1 MLIGGGEFQVATDFV
16 QNTPLPTETNQALTQ
31 TFAPDNGGMNTQT
44 ALLALAAC
52 SMALNNANGSNRIQL
67 LPAGAFRATDGRPLD
82 VASWFVD
89 AAQAQI
95 IIGHMQSTPVDL
107 VIDYDHQ
114 TLQKEQNGQPAPAA
128 GWMRAPEWVEGQG
141 LFVEVDWTAKAAQ
154 HIDAKEFKYIS
165 PVFLYDPKT
174 GHVVK
179 VVHAALTNTPALDNL
194 QQVALAAMSSSFQT
208 LSNHE
213 EKPMNEALKLMLAML
228 GLPETTTEADA
239 VAALNSV
246 QSQLGDVKLQDALP
260 DRLVA
265 LNAALIPDPAKF
277 VPVETMQQ
285 MQTQLV
291 ALTAQVQG
299 FQAENNQAVI
309 AAALADGR
317 LLPAQKAWAES
328 LATTNMTALNQFLG
342 TAQPL
347 AALTQQQTNGKEQPG
362 QLAAL
367 SVEQKAVAEQLGMSH
382 ADYQELLK
390 GEA

>member
-1 MLIGGGEFQVATDFV
+1 MILHLTCHFLQF
-16 QNTPLPTETNQALTQ
+16 TPKPTESHQALIQ
-31 TFAPDNGGMNTQT
+31 VFPPDNGGMKTQT
-44 ALLALAAC
+44 APLSLAAC
-52 SMALNNANGSNRIQL
+52 SIALNNASSASRIQL
-67 LPAGAFRATDGRPLD
+67 LPAGSFRATDGRPLD
-82 VASWFVD
+82 VASWFMD
-89 AAQAQI
+89 AAQAEI
-95 IIGHMQSTPVDL
+95 IIQRMKSTPVDL

-128 GWMRAPEWVEGQG
+128 GWMRAPEWIEGQG

-174 GHVVK
+174 GYVVK